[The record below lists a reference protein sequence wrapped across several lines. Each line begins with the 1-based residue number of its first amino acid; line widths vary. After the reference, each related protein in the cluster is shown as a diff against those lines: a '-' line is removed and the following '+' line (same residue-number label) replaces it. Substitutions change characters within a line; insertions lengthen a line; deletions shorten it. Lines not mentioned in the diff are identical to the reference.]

1 MMIDRDETEGLYI
14 ISVAASL
21 ADVHPQ
27 TLRLYERKG
36 LLQPQRTPK
45 NRRRY
50 SDADINRL
58 RHIQEL
64 THEGLSLAGVA
75 FVLQMEQEVEALRS
89 KVANMQAEMEETAR
103 AMRDQI
109 MELKRNVALS
119 IKPPSS
125 IVRRR

>member
-1 MMIDRDETEGLYI
+1 MKRDGTEGLYV
-14 ISVAASL
+14 ISVAARL

-36 LLQPQRTPK
+36 LLQPERTPK
-45 NRRRY
+45 NRRCY

-75 FVLQMEQEVEALRS
+75 MVLQMEQEVDALRS
-89 KVANMQAEMEETAR
+89 KLLSMQAEMEETAR
-103 AMRDQI
+103 AMRQQI
-109 MELKRNVALS
+109 MELKRNVALT
-119 IKPPSS
+119 IKPPDS